1 MTEMED
7 LIDKKI
13 LLEEEIK
20 KEIGLFKARIDS
32 LKDAFEKD
40 TNVYLKKL
48 VPALY
53 FDSITVEIDFEKT
66 REMRKK

>member
-7 LIDKKI
+7 FVDKKLI
-13 LLEEEIK
+13 LEYEIRR
-20 KEIGLFKARIDS
+20 EIDLFKERIDN